1 MDILSA
7 ILGLILGLALGFLIA
22 RRQGGTK
29 GSTGEAEL
37 AAAQATISEIRN
49 QLADAK
55 ARIES
60 FEQREKDVAQMESV
74 YLQELRPLAAKL
86 KEVQD
91 NVVAAE
97 RERVDQFNTI
107 KEQILESQ
115 RQQEKLSR
123 NTEALAGALTNN
135 QVRGKWGELTL
146 RRMLEQSGLRVGIDF
161 IEQYQTV
168 NEEGKNIKPDV
179 IINMPDGKFV
189 AVDSKVPYNNFQRAF
204 EIPEVADGSDEKKR
218 KELLKQHVAD
228 VKKHIDDIN
237 SKEYFSG
244 LSSSPEFTIMFMPS
258 ESLLSVTLEHDPTI
272 LEYAFNSRV
281 ALVSPVSFF
290 SVLKT
295 IAYSWKQSAQED
307 AIKEIVDLGVKLY
320 GSVRVIA
327 EHASR
332 LGSKLND
339 SVASFNE
346 LVGSLETNLLK
357 STRDLNEQQKKI
369 LDKGKPIP
377 EVTEIDKTSRIF
389 TKPELTAKPE
399 EGGPDA

>member
-22 RRQGGTK
+22 RRQGAAK
-29 GSTGEAEL
+29 GSNGEAEL
-37 AAAQATISEIRN
+37 AAAQATITEIRN
-49 QLADAK
+49 QLADSK

-189 AVDSKVPYNNFQRAF
+189 AVDSKVP
-204 EIPEVADGSDEKKR
+204 
-218 KELLKQHVAD
+218 
-228 VKKHIDDIN
+228 
-237 SKEYFSG
+237 
-244 LSSSPEFTIMFMPS
+244 
-258 ESLLSVTLEHDPTI
+258 
-272 LEYAFNSRV
+272 
-281 ALVSPVSFF
+281 
-290 SVLKT
+290 
-295 IAYSWKQSAQED
+295 
-307 AIKEIVDLGVKLY
+307 
-320 GSVRVIA
+320 
-327 EHASR
+327 
-332 LGSKLND
+332 
-339 SVASFNE
+339 
-346 LVGSLETNLLK
+346 
-357 STRDLNEQQKKI
+357 
-369 LDKGKPIP
+369 
-377 EVTEIDKTSRIF
+377 
-389 TKPELTAKPE
+389 
-399 EGGPDA
+399 